1 MKKILLLISTIIIG
15 AAANVALANSTT
27 LHFDNND
34 VDLGDAA
41 RINIT
46 NQYAAFGI
54 IVTDAYR
61 YIDVRDPFLD
71 PGVPNNGSSFGLSNG
86 DVTDNS
92 VTIGRIDFINST
104 SFFTADWWTISSTIT
119 VDAFDSDDV
128 FQGSF
133 SGVGSGTH
141 TISGDIAYVTW
152 HDSGGLVQ
160 LANISYNTVP
170 IPASVWLFGSGLLG
184 LIGIARRKKA

>member
-1 MKKILLLISTIIIG
+1 MQKILLFISAIIIG
-15 AAANVALANSTT
+15 ATANVALANSTT
-27 LHFDNND
+27 LYFDNND
-34 VDLGDAA
+34 VDLGNVA

-61 YIDVRDPFLD
+61 YIDNRDPFLD
-71 PGVPNNGSSFGLSNG
+71 PDGGYFGLSNG

-104 SFFTADWWTISSTIT
+104 SFFTADWWTIGGTTTII
-119 VDAFDSDDV
+119 VDAYDSGGNH
-128 FQGSF
+128 QGSF
-133 SGVGSGTH
+133 SGGGNGTD
-141 TISGDIAYVTW
+141 TILGDIAYVTW

-170 IPASVWLFGSGLLG
+170 IPAAVWLFGSGLIG
-184 LIGIARRKKA
+184 LIGIAKRKKAA